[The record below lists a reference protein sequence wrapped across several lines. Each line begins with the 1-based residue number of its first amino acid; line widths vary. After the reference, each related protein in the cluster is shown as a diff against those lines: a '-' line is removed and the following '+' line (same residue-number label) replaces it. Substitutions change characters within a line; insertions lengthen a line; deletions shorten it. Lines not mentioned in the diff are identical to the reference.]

1 MRKIKKSRNMT
12 TNRTNRS
19 KTNGSPSLRGISS
32 YLVSE
37 WRERQVRDS
46 KKEISFNV
54 KLFKFFQTIMTLI
67 LDFASERFEMSA
79 VDMQASSGS
88 LSEKP

>member
-1 MRKIKKSRNMT
+1 M
-12 TNRTNRS
+12 
-19 KTNGSPSLRGISS
+19 
-32 YLVSE
+32 E
-37 WRERQVRDS
+37 RERQVRDS

-79 VDMQASSGS
+79 VDMQASSES